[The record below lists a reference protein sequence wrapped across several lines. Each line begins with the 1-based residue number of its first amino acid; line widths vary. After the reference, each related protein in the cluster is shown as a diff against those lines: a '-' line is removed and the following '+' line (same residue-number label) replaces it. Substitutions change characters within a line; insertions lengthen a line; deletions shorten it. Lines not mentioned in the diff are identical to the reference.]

1 MKAVV
6 QRVSSSTVTV
16 GGDLVGS
23 TLNPQTGRTHG
34 LLIFLGVAIGDSKVE
49 SSYLANKIANLRI
62 FEDEQS
68 KMNKSVLDVGGSAL
82 VVSQFTLLADW
93 QKGRR
98 PGFSQAAPPK
108 EAEELYLHFTKEL
121 EQQGVNVQTGQF
133 GASMS
138 VSLTN
143 YGPVT
148 LVLDSKEVAP
158 EAGLSGGD

>member
-1 MKAVV
+1 MKAIV

-16 GGDLVGS
+16 GGDLIGT
-23 TLNPQTGRTHG
+23 TLNPETGRSHG
-34 LLIFLGVAIGDSKVE
+34 LLILLGVALGDSKKD
-49 SSYLANKIANLRI
+49 SSYLAHKISQMRI

-68 KMNKSVLDVGGSAL
+68 KMNKSIMDVGGSAL

-98 PGFSQAAPPK
+98 PGFSKAAPPK
-108 EAEELYLHFTKEL
+108 EAEELYLHFVQEL
-121 EQQGVNVQTGQF
+121 QKQGMAVQTGQF
-133 GASMS
+133 GASMN

-148 LVLDSKEVAP
+148 FILDSTEVDVAP
-158 EAGLSGGD
+158 KLFE